1 MKPNLLATPLLLAAL
16 ALGFVG
22 CASTPEEAVPAAEAA
37 KPAVD
42 QATAEK
48 AIADA
53 RSAMAE
59 AKKLGNEWRDTDNLL
74 KQAEEA
80 LAAGDYAKAV
90 ELANEARRQAENA
103 IAQANSEKARLNGG
117 ATAGEDTA
125 ASRGAGAGA
134 NQYQVVRGDNLWNIA
149 GKSDIYA
156 DSYQWPLI
164 YKANRDQIK
173 DADVIEVGQVFNI
186 NRNASAGDVAAAVK
200 HAKTR
205 GAWTVGVTE
214 ESDTAYLAQ

>member
-1 MKPNLLATPLLLAAL
+1 MKLNLLATPVLLVAL
-16 ALGFVG
+16 AMGFVG
-22 CASTPEEAVPAAEAA
+22 CASTPEEPAAQSTVSKAA
-37 KPAVD
+37 
-42 QATAEK
+42 AEK

-53 RSAMAE
+53 KAAIAE
-59 AKKLGNEWRDTDNLL
+59 SKKLNNEWTTTDELM

-80 LAAGDYAKAV
+80 LGAGDYAKAV
-90 ELANEARRQAENA
+90 DLANQAKRMAENA
-103 IAQANSEKARLNGG
+103 IAQAKAEQARLNP
-117 ATAGEDTA
+117 AVDSA
-125 ASRGAGAGA
+125 ASRGAMAGA
-134 NQYQVVRGDNLWNIA
+134 NQYKVVRGDNLWNIA

-164 YKANRDQIK
+164 YKANRNQIK
-173 DADVIEVGQVFNI
+173 DADLIEVGQVFDI
-186 NRNASAGDVAAAVK
+186 DRNASAADVAAAVK

>member
-1 MKPNLLATPLLLAAL
+1 MKLNLLATPLLLAAL

-22 CASTPEEAVPAAEAA
+22 CASTPEEAAPAEQG
-37 KPAVD
+37 VT
-42 QATAEK
+42 QADAEK
-48 AIADA
+48 AIAA
-53 RSAMAE
+53 AKASIAE
-59 AKKLGNEWRDTDNLL
+59 SKALNNEWRDTGDLM

-80 LAAGDYAKAV
+80 LGAGDYAKAV
-90 ELANEARRQAENA
+90 ELANKAKAQADNA
-103 IAQANSEKARLNGG
+103 IAQAKSEKSRL
-117 ATAGEDTA
+117 APAAEDTA
-125 ASRGAGAGA
+125 ATRGAVAGA

-164 YKANRDQIK
+164 YKTNRDQIK
-173 DADVIEVGQVFNI
+173 DADLIEVGQVFNI
-186 NRNASAGDVAAAVK
+186 DRNASAAAVDAAIK

>member
-1 MKPNLLATPLLLAAL
+1 MKLNLFATPLLLAAL
-16 ALGFVG
+16 AMGFVG
-22 CASTPEEAVPAAEAA
+22 CASTPEEAAPAAET
-37 KPAVD
+37 KPGVT
-42 QATAEK
+42 QADAEK
-48 AIADA
+48 AIA
-53 RSAMAE
+53 SAKASIAE
-59 AKKLGNEWRDTDNLL
+59 AKKLGNEWRDTDALM

-80 LAAGDYAKAV
+80 FGAGDYAKAT
-90 ELANEARRQAENA
+90 ELANKAKAQADNA

-117 ATAGEDTA
+117 ATAGEDAA

-205 GAWTVGVTE
+205 GAWTIGVTE